1 MNKIMLIIA
10 LATAALTGCQ
20 TRITAEKN
28 PEQALP
34 IQEVV
39 TVNGQD
45 QVITRGYQIAS
56 GGWYAT
62 ARSPLYATEA
72 LDGLE
77 LGVHTNGSVTL
88 ALNRY
93 QRDLSTNAVVMV
105 DNLMTGG
112 TKLITAIGETYAKIA
127 GGASADAIMAV
138 AKKAYSLFATAGG
151 NADKASVS
159 VDEAAKS
166 LTVSDGSI
174 CVTCDANGN
183 CTPSLCTDCVVNQ

>member
-10 LATAALTGCQ
+10 VTAAALTGCQ
-20 TRITAEKN
+20 TRITAEKF
-28 PEQALP
+28 PEQVLP
-34 IQEVV
+34 IQRLVQ
-39 TVNGQD
+39 VNGQD
-45 QVITRGYQIAS
+45 QVITERYQIAS

-88 ALNRY
+88 ALSRY
-93 QRDLSTNAVVMV
+93 NRDLSPNAVVMV

-138 AKKAYSLFATAGG
+138 AKKAYSLFTTAGG

>member
-10 LATAALTGCQ
+10 VAAAALVGCQ
-20 TRITAEKN
+20 TRITAEKF
-28 PEQALP
+28 PEQVLP
-34 IQEVV
+34 VQKLVQ
-39 TVNGQD
+39 VNGQD
-45 QVITRGYQIAS
+45 QIITERYQIAS

-88 ALNRY
+88 ALSRY
-93 QRDLSTNAVVMV
+93 NRDLSTNAVVMV

-127 GGASADAIMAV
+127 GGASTDAVMAV
-138 AKKAYSLFATAGG
+138 AKKAYSLFTTAGG

-183 CTPSLCTDCVVNQ
+183 CTPGLCTDCAISQ

>member
-1 MNKIMLIIA
+1 MNKLMLIIA
-10 LATAALTGCQ
+10 VAAAALTGCQ
-20 TRITAEKN
+20 TRITAEKQ

-62 ARSPLYATEA
+62 ARSPLCATEA

-93 QRDLSTNAVVMV
+93 HRDLSTNAVVMV

-127 GGASADAIMAV
+127 GGASADAVMAV
-138 AKKAYSLFATAGG
+138 AKKAYALFATAGG

-174 CVTCDANGN
+174 CVTCDADGN
-183 CTPSLCTDCVVNQ
+183 CTSGACMDRD

>member
-10 LATAALTGCQ
+10 VAAAALTGCQ
-20 TRITAEKN
+20 TRITAEKF
-28 PEQALP
+28 PEQVLP
-34 IQEVV
+34 IQRLVQ
-39 TVNGQD
+39 VNGQD
-45 QVITRGYQIAS
+45 QVITERYQIAS

-88 ALNRY
+88 ALSRY
-93 QRDLSTNAVVMV
+93 NRDLSTNAVVMV

-127 GGASADAIMAV
+127 GGASADAVIAV
-138 AKKAYSLFATAGG
+138 AKKAYSLFSTAGG

-183 CTPSLCTDCVVNQ
+183 CTSGACTDCAISQ